1 MNHSGRLELTWTNKD
16 KTLLAHEDGTYEWVD
31 PADHRVAEVRLLTDV
46 TTVGDTNAD
55 TRRAGDNL
63 LIRGDALHALQSLN
77 RIPEFANEYVGK
89 VRLVYIDPPFNTGQ
103 AFTQYDD
110 NLEHS
115 VWLTMLRDRLMQ
127 IKPLLAPNGSVWV
140 HLDEAE
146 VHRCRVVMD
155 EVFGPENHAGTVI
168 WEKTTSA
175 RNDVKLFSTDQD
187 YILIYA
193 RDSEAFVPA
202 KDAHTDAANS
212 AYRNPDDDPR
222 GPWRE
227 VDYKGPKTADE
238 RPNLY
243 YPLVHPVTGG
253 EVWPRKERVWA
264 YGRDQHER
272 HLRENLLWWGKTGNY
287 TFPKLKKFLT
297 DRNIE
302 GTPPRTL
309 WRADVV
315 DTTRRAKD
323 EIKRL
328 FPGAVPFATP
338 KPEKLLQR
346 IIHLATDPGDVVLDC
361 FAGSG
366 TTAAVAHKMGRRWIT
381 CEREPETVSTFTL
394 PRLTKVVNNEDPG
407 GITSVETPTGE
418 GLPDG
423 VAAGEGKAAAKTL
436 NAFLKSENLDELD
449 PKTVKAIVKAMRDAD
464 KTTTETLWSGGGGF
478 RVLDVGPS
486 MFEEVD
492 GRIYL
497 AEWAVNGKLAEA
509 IAAQYSYA
517 YEPDGPFCG
526 TKGQMRLAV
535 IDGLVNEAVIRL
547 LADALPEGQRVAVC
561 ATAVDPEARAV
572 LRELRPGSTLKK
584 VPASLLDE
592 YRASR
597 RDRLRM
603 ANLLDRA
610 EAAEATTEEEPV

>member
-46 TTVGDTNAD
+46 TTVGETLPA
-55 TRRAGDNL
+55 TKRAADNL

-77 RIPEFANEYVGK
+77 RIPEFADEYLGK

-193 RDSEAFVPA
+193 RDSEVFVPA
-202 KDAHTDAANS
+202 KDAHTEAANS

-243 YPLVHPVTGG
+243 YPLVHPVSGG

-272 HLRENLLWWGKTGNY
+272 HLREDLLWWGKTGNY

-346 IIHLATDPGDVVLDC
+346 IVHLATDPGDVVLDC

-366 TTAAVAHKMGRRWIT
+366 TTAAVAHKMGRRWVT
-381 CEREPETVSTFTL
+381 CEREPETVSSFTL

-407 GITSVETPTGE
+407 GITSVEVPTGE
-418 GLPDG
+418 GLPEG

-436 NAFLKSENLDELD
+436 SAFLKSEALDDLDE
-449 PKTVKAIVKAMRDAD
+449 KTVKAIVKAMREGD

-509 IAAQYSYA
+509 IAAQYGYA

-535 IDGLVNEAVIRL
+535 IDGLVNEAVVRL

-561 ATAVDPEARAV
+561 ATAVDPDARAV

-592 YRASR
+592 YRVSR

-610 EAAEATTEEEPV
+610 EAAEATTEEELV